1 MSHPYPPAVPPPSN
15 QGRADE
21 PGIRDVDGEE
31 ALDPDVDDRLIDS
44 AEADRLAAEEP
55 RDDD

>member
-1 MSHPYPPAVPPPSN
+1 MSHPYPPAAPPPRN
-15 QGRADE
+15 EGRGEE

-31 ALDPDVDDRLIDS
+31 VLDTDVDDRLIDS